1 MNAPGRPAA
10 VEPDEPEERSG
21 LGPGLPIQAEQT
33 SEAVTP
39 LRLREALGR
48 FATGVTI
55 ITCLD
60 GHGERVGLTANSFN
74 ALSLDPP
81 LVLWSLRRQSL
92 QLAAFQQ
99 AGGFVVNVLTQPQLL
114 LSRRFASKLDEKF
127 EGADWS
133 AGVAGA
139 PVLAGCVAVFQ
150 CELLSQQDAGDHV
163 LFIGRVVAL
172 SQQPLA
178 PLVYQAGHYHGLGD
192 TL

>member
-1 MNAPGRPAA
+1 MSSPAHPPLA
-10 VEPDEPEERSG
+10 GPDDSSALGLEVGAADASEP
-21 LGPGLPIQAEQT
+21 
-33 SEAVTP
+33 VTP
-39 LRLREALGR
+39 LRLRQALGR

-60 GHGERVGLTANSFN
+60 GQGDRVGLTANSFN

-81 LVLWSLRRQSL
+81 LVLWSLRLQSA

-99 AGGFVVNVLTQPQLL
+99 AGSFVVNVLARSQLAM
-114 LSRRFASKLDEKF
+114 SRRFASQLEDRF
-127 EGADWS
+127 DGGDWS
-133 AGVAGA
+133 PGVAGA

-150 CELLSQQDAGDHV
+150 CEMATQQVAGDHV

-172 SQQPLA
+172 SQQALA
-178 PLVYQAGHYHGLGD
+178 PLVYHAGHYHGLGE